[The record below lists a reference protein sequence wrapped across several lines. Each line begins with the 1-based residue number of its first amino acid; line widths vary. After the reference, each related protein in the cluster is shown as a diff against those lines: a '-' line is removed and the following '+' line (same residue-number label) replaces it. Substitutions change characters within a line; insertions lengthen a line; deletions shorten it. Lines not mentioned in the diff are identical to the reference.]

1 VNPVF
6 TQAGFRSLRLAWAL
20 LAISITI
27 AAVLAYASH
36 WYLERERIDGISS
49 DRKLRDAQSR
59 VEAAKRERDDLQ
71 ASSVIFAELVDRGF
85 LQEEKRLE
93 FVERLEQLRGQYRL
107 EGLQYDIS
115 PQRPLALAGS
125 RVFNTVDVL
134 ASRVKLRVVALHE
147 GDLLG
152 FMNAVD
158 RPAKGFQHIVRC
170 DLRRLEAA
178 IDSAAPHV
186 EGECLLD
193 WVSMR
198 EKRGANAK

>member
-1 VNPVF
+1 VNPIF
-6 TQAGFRSLRLAWAL
+6 TRAGFRSLRLAWAV
-20 LAISITI
+20 LAVSVTVT
-27 AAVLAYASH
+27 AVLAYASH

-49 DRKLRDAQSR
+49 DRKLREAQSR

-71 ASSVIFAELVDRGF
+71 ASSVIFAELVDRGL

-198 EKRGANAK
+198 EKRGASAK